1 MILNKREKKKQQKMA
16 GRKMVM
22 VTHLLLSSKLLIHFQ
37 RHDVNDFSIRDFK
50 LFSACCFSPSL
61 LLQSG
66 LFTLF
71 VTNIFKLPINL

>member
-1 MILNKREKKKQQKMA
+1 MA

-22 VTHLLLSSKLLIHFQ
+22 VTNLLLSSKLLIHFQ
-37 RHDVNDFSIRDFK
+37 RHDELKMNDFSIRDFK

>member
-1 MILNKREKKKQQKMA
+1 MA

-50 LFSACCFSPSL
+50 LFSVCCFSPSL

-71 VTNIFKLPINL
+71 VTNIFKLPINLEITNVNLMTK

>member
-1 MILNKREKKKQQKMA
+1 MA

-22 VTHLLLSSKLLIHFQ
+22 VTNLLLSSKLLIHFQ
-37 RHDVNDFSIRDFK
+37 RHDELKVNDFSIRDFK

>member
-1 MILNKREKKKQQKMA
+1 MA

-22 VTHLLLSSKLLIHFQ
+22 VTNLLLSSKLLIHFQ
-37 RHDVNDFSIRDFK
+37 RHDELKVNDFSIRDFK

-66 LFTLF
+66 LFTSF

>member
-1 MILNKREKKKQQKMA
+1 MA

-22 VTHLLLSSKLLIHFQ
+22 VTNLLLSSKLLIHFQ
-37 RHDVNDFSIRDFK
+37 RHDELKVNDFSTRDLKF
-50 LFSACCFSPSL
+50 FSACCFSPSL

>member
-1 MILNKREKKKQQKMA
+1 MA

-50 LFSACCFSPSL
+50 LFSACCFSPVSYTHL
-61 LLQSG
+61 
-66 LFTLF
+66 TLPTSDL
-71 VTNIFKLPINL
+71 V